1 MGLTIFCEQFS
12 VTCLSS
18 TNQISNNWFNR
29 ANIRMI
35 NFGTIATIYVILCA
49 VFVIYRLF
57 KELEDNDGCGYF
69 LGTLFGSVILFSILS
84 VGGWLIL
91 LYLSTFF

>member
-1 MGLTIFCEQFS
+1 
-12 VTCLSS
+12 
-18 TNQISNNWFNR
+18 
-29 ANIRMI
+29 MI

-57 KELEDNDGCGYF
+57 KELEGNDGCGYF
-69 LGTLFGSVILFSILS
+69 LGTLFGSAILFLILS

-91 LYLSTFF
+91 IYLSTFF